1 MSRTMTD
8 ALTPDAGAPIDSTA
22 DAPVAAITYGTVST
36 PRAQPPIILPLLG
49 GVGIAIA
56 LMTIALRAWSVTHAY
71 YTSEPAP
78 KAAYHVVASSSTPRP
93 QPAHRVSVPE
103 GTAIIDGIGR
113 AVALTKKQR
122 DQLQEVLVA
131 CEDKIRID
139 AGPDPSAA
147 SIAAA
152 VKESG
157 PLFGEVGWWLVVG
170 EVRVEVTDT
179 RAKLCEAS
187 GGNTMIERRDH
198 NDRTQ
203 YSNGW
208 SVLSFAPPP
217 PPPEP
222 KAAVAAPP
230 PPPPTLAQQLHWL
243 APHLTSY
250 ADSAISALLAILLV
264 IASIGLLYYGRRGR
278 FLALTWAWVKLP
290 LALAALC
297 GYFYLQMGGEF
308 VLPRGTTPWK
318 EFILHNPEFV
328 ASVLAALFAIAM
340 LIMLNLPH
348 VRRYFFAQKGDQMP
362 SKSL

>member
-1 MSRTMTD
+1 MRRMTD
-8 ALTPDAGAPIDSTA
+8 ALTPDAGAPSVSTA
-22 DAPVAAITYGTVST
+22 DTPVAPIAYGTIST
-36 PRAQPPIILPLLG
+36 PRAQPPAVLPFLG
-49 GVGIAIA
+49 AIGIAVA
-56 LMTIALRAWSVTHAY
+56 LTTIALCAWSVTHAY
-71 YTSEPAP
+71 YTSDAAP
-78 KAAYHVVASSSTPRP
+78 KSAPRVMSSSSSPRP
-93 QPAHRVSVPE
+93 MPAHRVSVPE

-113 AVALTKKQR
+113 VVALTKKQH

-139 AGPDPSAA
+139 AGPDPSPA

-157 PLFGEVGWWLVVG
+157 PLFGEIGWWLVVG
-170 EVRVEVTDT
+170 DVRVEVTDT
-179 RAKLCEAS
+179 RAKLTEAS

-208 SVLSFAPPP
+208 SAFSFVPPP
-217 PPPEP
+217 PPPKP
-222 KAAVAAPP
+222 AAPEP
-230 PPPPTLAQQLHWL
+230 PSQPPTLAQQIHWL

-250 ADSAISALLAILLV
+250 VDSATSALLAILLV
-264 IASIGLLYYGRRGR
+264 IASIGLLQYGRRGR
-278 FLALTWAWVKLP
+278 FLALVWAWVKLP
-290 LALAALC
+290 LALAALA
-297 GYFYLQMGGEF
+297 GYFYLQMNGEF
-308 VLPRGTTPWK
+308 VLPRGATPWK

-328 ASVLAALFAIAM
+328 ASLLAVLLAIAM

-348 VRRYFFAQKGDQMP
+348 VRRYFFSQQGDQMP